1 MSMFRRHEHP
11 VPGLNV
17 SSMPDLIFTVLFF
30 FMIVTHMRSVPVKVH
45 VEEPQGTELTKLTRK
60 SSITY
65 IYIGKPFGS
74 EETRIQLN
82 DKLADVDAV
91 APYVKREQAS
101 MLSEDN
107 ENMTVSIRADKGT
120 QMGIINDVK
129 QQLREAEAYKINY
142 SAINK

>member
-1 MSMFRRHEHP
+1 
-11 VPGLNV
+11 
-17 SSMPDLIFTVLFF
+17 
-30 FMIVTHMRSVPVKVH
+30 
-45 VEEPQGTELTKLTRK
+45 
-60 SSITY
+60 
-65 IYIGKPFGS
+65 
-74 EETRIQLN
+74 
-82 DKLADVDAV
+82 
-91 APYVKREQAS
+91 